1 MHIWYIY
8 VYLCATRAASWPTY
22 ELSLWQLQGSSLRG
36 SAIQLFQHIQLSA
49 QQFINSGLSLLT
61 ACVSV
66 CVCEVHCVYFEVFYV
81 QLK

>member
-1 MHIWYIY
+1 MLIWYIY

-22 ELSLWQLQGSSLRG
+22 ELSLWQLQG

-66 CVCEVHCVYFEVFYV
+66 CVCVCGVHCVYFEVFYV